1 MEKDEWLAN
10 ALKEIMPKRIDSEI
24 IKNSG
29 YDLGLKGK
37 VTAAKALAMAL
48 VSKGLEGD
56 MKAFS
61 MIAQLLSEGDSEN
74 DIPEENKVIEIRVV
88 E

>member
-1 MEKDEWLAN
+1 MESEKWLAN

-29 YDLGLKGK
+29 CDLGLKGR

-61 MIAQLLSEGDSEN
+61 MIAQLLDDGREESET
-74 DIPEENKVIEIRVV
+74 PEENKVIEIRVV